1 MPFLRFLNYI
11 SWSSF
16 LNLYLQTGH
25 VFVSYFLQIKETQA
39 NSPLCK
45 IHFVRGKMELYRTYV
60 SDDKCRGKLIGH
72 ISNSF
77 ERLIQSFKME
87 NQVSEKY
94 PPKRHDSSCVAVN
107 IIPWTLLFISLFHW
121 SPGVPIPIS
130 TNGSLKN
137 SVKPSPNASS
147 HNQLSVAVLIF
158 LVALRDLSNTVS
170 SSVSSS

>member
-1 MPFLRFLNYI
+1 MVIILKSVFTNRPCFRCLIFYKLKRHRRIPHCVRYI
-11 SWSSF
+11 LW
-16 LNLYLQTGH
+16 
-25 VFVSYFLQIKETQA
+25 EW
-39 NSPLCK
+39 
-45 IHFVRGKMELYRTYV
+45 KMELYKTYV
-60 SDDKCRGKLIGH
+60 SDEKCRGKLIGH

-87 NQVSEKY
+87 NEVSEKY

-107 IIPWTLLFISLFHW
+107 TIPWTLLFISLFHW

-147 HNQLSVAVLIF
+147 HSQLSVAVLIF
-158 LVALRDLSNTVS
+158 LVALRDLSNIVS